1 MTSASRA
8 QRVAGRIQELLAELL
23 RREISDPRLA
33 LTTITGVTM
42 TRDLRIARVY
52 IAAAGG
58 REASEAALD
67 GFRSAAGFIKRH
79 LARGLGLRYMPALEF
94 FYDESFDRGAH
105 IDRLLKSLS
114 ETHGSDPSTN

>member
-1 MTSASRA
+1 MTSTSRA
-8 QRVAGRIQELLAELL
+8 ERVGGRIQEMLAELL
-23 RREISDPRLA
+23 RREISDPRLQ
-33 LTTITGVTM
+33 LTTITGVAV

-114 ETHGSDPSTN
+114 ENHGPDHSTD